1 MDSSGE
7 VLDCGS
13 LMNRQEVVSKPLLEM
28 AVHQVLI
35 HRSARSMPVPIHVDP
50 KKCSEEMGTDMIAL
64 THGFFLS

>member
-35 HRSARSMPVPIHVDP
+35 HRPDTGILLVRQKLSPGLLIRIAAR
-50 KKCSEEMGTDMIAL
+50 EM
-64 THGFFLS
+64 LSGL